1 MSEKVNV
8 AKTWEDAV
16 LDNFE
21 EQVVETTQEGTEI
34 VTAGNELETPV
45 ADYSVEIVLP
55 EGATI
60 IEEESNQEIVEEQ
73 HNRSQTVK
81 VLVAN
86 SH

>member
-21 EQVVETTQEGTEI
+21 EQIVETTSEGTET
-34 VTAGNELETPV
+34 VASNDNAPAPV
-45 ADYSVEIVLP
+45 VDSAVEIVLP

-60 IEEESNQEIVEEQ
+60 VEDETTQAVSSEAIVE
-73 HNRSQTVK
+73 STPV
-81 VLVAN
+81 V
-86 SH
+86 